1 MAQEVKPTYVAY
13 ISTWLVAVQTKHFFT
28 IINLNGVLVLQF
40 DAPILCSVYGCING
54 MKGL

>member
-40 DAPILCSVYGCING
+40 DDPYYALFMAVLMG
-54 MKGL
+54 